1 MRIKLKF
8 KNSSGFTLVE
18 AIISVAIS
26 VIIIAAIYSV
36 YKAGNDIWDVK
47 RIQADLQAE
56 GRTAMVEMTE
66 ELKQT
71 TLSQT
76 VIPAAPGNTNILFH
90 LPLSS
95 WNGTNTVLSINN
107 ATGALM
113 WDAADTI
120 QYQLAN
126 DVITGQKILVR
137 LQTNATTNTNRTL
150 ARDASSVQF
159 ANYVINNQLY
169 LNELKIILTLS
180 KITPKQ
186 RNISITLSSIVRMR
200 N

>member
-1 MRIKLKF
+1 MGIKLKF

-56 GRTAMVEMTE
+56 GRTAMVEMAE

-71 TLSQT
+71 TSSQT
-76 VIPAAPGNTNILFH
+76 TILAAPANTNILFH

-95 WNGTNTVLSINN
+95 WNGTNTVLVINN
-107 ATGALM
+107 ATGALI
-113 WDAADTI
+113 WDAANTI

-126 DVITGQKILVR
+126 DVIAGQKILVR

-150 ARDASSVQF
+150 ARDASSIQF
-159 ANYVINNQLY
+159 INHAINNQLY
-169 LNELKIILTLS
+169 LDELKIILTLN
-180 KITPKQ
+180 KITPRQ
-186 RNISITLSSIVRMR
+186 RNISITLSSIIRMR